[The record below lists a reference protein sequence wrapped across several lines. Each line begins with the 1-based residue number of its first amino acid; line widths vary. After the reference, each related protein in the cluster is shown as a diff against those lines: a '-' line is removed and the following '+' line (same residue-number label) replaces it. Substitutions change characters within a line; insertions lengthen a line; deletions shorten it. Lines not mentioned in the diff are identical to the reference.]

1 MLIRFTVNNFL
12 NFRDEIQLQM
22 FPGQGQQPPRHIIPP
37 KDKEDIPVLKTA
49 AIFGPNASGK
59 SNILKAMFT
68 ARNMILKSATRD
80 ERFEDQRFKFKKSYL
95 LKPTSFEFE
104 IKASAYNYAYGFSY
118 TPELIQREWLY
129 RISKTEQKLIFE
141 KESPESGYKIE
152 ESYFNEFP
160 DQYKRMKMIA
170 EDVLPNQL
178 FLSTIKD
185 RKIDD
190 LAIALDLLDVF
201 NWFKDLTIVTP
212 ESRYLRHYVLPF
224 EDEFSKKFKDLIMRF
239 DTGIDNVELKSISDE
254 KIGREI
260 PEELLQD
267 SKINLKPGIIGI
279 YLAKDHNQ
287 YLLIKNK
294 NDELTIKELMT
305 HHRGADPD
313 CWLEISEESD
323 GTRRLTDLLPILI
336 NAAMKKNM
344 IFAVDELDRS
354 LHPMLTKFFVCTFLD
369 VSQNTQLIFTAH
381 EKGLQ
386 DQNIFRKDEIW
397 YLEKN
402 DQGYS
407 ELRSLAEYKDIR
419 KDLDIEKGYMAGRFG
434 ALPIVAAVCE
444 NKKTYKSNS

>member
-1 MLIRFTVNNFL
+1 MLIRFTVENFL
-12 NFRDEIQLQM
+12 NFKDETQLQM
-22 FPGQGQQPPRHIIPP
+22 FPGQGQQPLRHVIPP
-37 KDKEDIPVLKTA
+37 ENKEDIPVLKTA

-59 SNILKAMFT
+59 SNIIRAINT
-68 ARNMILKSATRD
+68 AQNMILKSATRD
-80 ERFEDQRFKFKKSYL
+80 ERFEDQRFKFKKAYL

-104 IKASAYNYAYGFSY
+104 IKTSEYNYAYGFSY
-118 TPELIQREWLY
+118 TPDYIQREWLY
-129 RISKTEQKLIFE
+129 RISKTEQKMIFE

-160 DQYKRMKMIA
+160 DQYRRMKMMA

-190 LAIALDLLDVF
+190 LAVALDLLAVF
-201 NWFKDLTIVTP
+201 NWFRELTIVTP
-212 ESRYLRHYVLPF
+212 ESRYRRYHVLPF
-224 EDEFSKKFKDLIMRF
+224 EDEFSKKFKDLIMGF
-239 DTGIDNVELKSISDE
+239 DTGIDNVELKPLSDE

-260 PEELLQD
+260 PEDILRD
-267 SKINLKPGIIGI
+267 SKTNLKPGQIQIFI
-279 YLAKDHNQ
+279 KKDYNQ
-287 YLLIKNK
+287 YLLIKEKSN
-294 NDELTIKELMT
+294 ELTIKELMT
-305 HHRGADPD
+305 HHRGAEAG
-313 CWLEISEESD
+313 CWMELAEESD
-323 GTRRLTDLLPILI
+323 GTKRLTDLLPVLI

-344 IFAVDELDRS
+344 VFVVDELDRS
-354 LHPMLTKFFVCTFLD
+354 LHPILTKFFVCTFLD
-369 VSQNTQLIFTAH
+369 ISQNTQLIFTAH

-386 DQNIFRKDEIW
+386 DQNVFRKDEIW
-397 YLEKN
+397 YIEKN

-444 NKKTYKSNS
+444 KKKTYKGNS